1 MKKAI
6 KVLYIVRSLLLI
18 PVMWFIMEMLDVM
31 KNTGFFGIFFLI
43 LIFLFVV
50 LGIFGMLFKE
60 HNMNKLL
67 GYNIIYIIFEIFVV
81 VIGMTYL
88 KSISDEFYIM
98 NDDYF
103 KTIFGLFSI
112 IVIGIIANT
121 IIITGMDK
129 QDIDIFDNKTKKVS
143 KKKGLS

>member
-50 LGIFGMLFKE
+50 LGIFGMLFIE

-67 GYNIIYIIFEIFVV
+67 GYNIIYI
-81 VIGMTYL
+81 
-88 KSISDEFYIM
+88 
-98 NDDYF
+98 
-103 KTIFGLFSI
+103 IFGLFSI